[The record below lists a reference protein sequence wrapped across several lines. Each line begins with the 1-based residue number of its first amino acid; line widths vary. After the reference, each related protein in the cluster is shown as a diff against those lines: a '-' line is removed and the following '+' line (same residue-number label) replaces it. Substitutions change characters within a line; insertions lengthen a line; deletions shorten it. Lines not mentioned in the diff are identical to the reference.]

1 MNLLIQNIR
10 QLVTCAAYGR
20 TANVGP
26 AMRNLGVIENATV
39 LVNEGKIRW
48 VGPAAEFNESV
59 ADDLE
64 KIDASAFVALPG
76 FVDSHTHCVYAGS
89 RENEF
94 GMRAEGKSYQEIA
107 DAGGG
112 ILSTVRAT
120 RSATRKELKKSGAR
134 HLDAMLQHGTT
145 TVEIKSGYGLSED
158 AEIHMMEAIG
168 DLAQEHLMSVV
179 PTFLPA
185 HAIPP
190 EYRDDP
196 EAYIALIIDR
206 MLPYIAKRKMAEYF
220 DVFCERG
227 YFSVDQTRRLL
238 TAARQHGLKLKLHAD
253 ELAAIGASHLAA
265 EMRVTSADHLEHI
278 DNDGI
283 RLLKEAGT
291 VGVLLP
297 GVSFF
302 LGHAYA
308 PARTLIDAGVTVAI
322 ASDLNPGSCMSFSM
336 PLMMTIACT
345 QMKMTP
351 EEAITASTINAAAA
365 VDRSHVI
372 GSIEVGKDA
381 DIILYDVPNYQ
392 TIPYFFGTN
401 HVAKVI
407 KHGTLLEF

>member
-48 VGPAAEFNESV
+48 VGPAAQFNESV

-94 GMRAEGKSYQEIA
+94 GMRAEGKSYTEIA

-158 AEIHMMEAIG
+158 AEIRMMEAIG

-278 DNDGI
+278 DTNGI

-407 KHGTLLEF
+407 KRGTLLEF

>member
-158 AEIHMMEAIG
+158 AEIRMMEAIG

>member
-10 QLVTCAAYGR
+10 QLVTCAARGR
-20 TANVGP
+20 AANVGL

-39 LVNEGKIRW
+39 LINDGKIRW
-48 VGPAAEFNESV
+48 VGPASEFNESV

-94 GMRAEGKSYQEIA
+94 GMRAEGRSYQEIA

-158 AEIHMMEAIG
+158 AEIRMMEAIG

-278 DNDGI
+278 DADGI

-308 PARTLIDAGVTVAI
+308 PARALIDAGVTVAI

-345 QMKMTP
+345 QMRMTP

-392 TIPYFFGTN
+392 TIPYYFGTN

-407 KHGTLLEF
+407 KRGTLLEF